1 MNSEIETLLQELG
14 RVDRHAAT
22 WCACQC
28 ARTVLRYVPKRDKG
42 PRQMIEIAEAWVRGE
57 VTWLQCLTAAV
68 GARTA
73 AAFAAQTPHIGSH
86 AASAALTA
94 AEAVADTA
102 ADPDTRHEVRERHL
116 AMLLDLVS
124 SIRWPLVE
132 PDVTAVLAAP
142 EAIAVAWDWL
152 GQREGEQSIPELL
165 SAHSRAER
173 LGLDWSD
180 PVQRAIA
187 ERAVDEAR
195 VRELLEAR
203 GGGLTRL

>member
-1 MNSEIETLLQELG
+1 MNSEVEALLQELG
-14 RVDRHAAT
+14 RVDRRAAA

-42 PRQMIEIAEAWVRGE
+42 PRQTIEIAEAWVRGE
-57 VTWLQCLTAAV
+57 ATSLQCIVAAA
-68 GARTA
+68 GARNA
-73 AAFAAQTPHIGSH
+73 AAFAALTSYSGGH
-86 AASAALTA
+86 AASAALAA
-94 AEAVADTA
+94 AEAVADAA
-102 ADPDTRHEVRERHL
+102 ADPDNRHEARDRHL

-124 SIRWPLVE
+124 SIRWPLLE
-132 PDVTAVLAAP
+132 PDVAAVIAAP

-152 GQREGEQSIPELL
+152 GRCEGDQSIPELL
-165 SAHSRAER
+165 SARSRADR

-195 VRELLEAR
+195 VREFLEA
-203 GGGLTRL
+203 